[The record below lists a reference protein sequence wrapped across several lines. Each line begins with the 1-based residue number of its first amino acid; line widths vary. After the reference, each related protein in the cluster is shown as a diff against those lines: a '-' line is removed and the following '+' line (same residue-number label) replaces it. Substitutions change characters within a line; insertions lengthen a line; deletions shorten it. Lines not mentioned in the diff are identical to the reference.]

1 MSPIYVLSGLHAFIY
16 SHSILIVIV
25 LQTGALEPLVPP
37 PQRSLYPLSSL
48 ITRSFVQ
55 DRHFGFS
62 HTTLRTR
69 LGSLTLSGPLQKRPH
84 AHAVD
89 TRKKRGQ
96 GEERHKRP
104 RRRADRP
111 DSKHR
116 SRRTHR
122 RRVPQHCHLT
132 MKGSLRRRCALALA
146 LSTLAVATAFV
157 SPSTSR
163 TSLPRS
169 ASLSRAETSS
179 ANDSYSAPALEIDR
193 RRNLAIICETMF
205 GRGDVCDVAC
215 H

>member
-48 ITRSFVQ
+48 IT
-55 DRHFGFS
+55 HFMELCIKTAILGS
-62 HTTLRTR
+62 PTLRYTFRLANPERPFAKTPTR
-69 LGSLTLSGPLQKRPH
+69 GRH
-84 AHAVD
+84 A
-89 TRKKRGQ
+89 
-96 GEERHKRP
+96 EEKRP
-104 RRRADRP
+104 RRRTTQIDHTPTGPGR
-111 DSKHR
+111 KHR

-132 MKGSLRRRCALALA
+132 MKGSLRRSCALALA
-146 LSTLAVATAFV
+146 LSTLAVASAFV

-163 TSLPRS
+163 ASLPRS
-169 ASLSRAETSS
+169 ASLSSAETST